1 MNSFLVLPT
10 LIWCN
15 AKILFSF
22 LSFFRTPQKTFFA
35 SPKHVKST
43 PLALG
48 YLCKYTQMQHRLQNI
63 AIYGYFL
70 LPTPNVL

>member
-1 MNSFLVLPT
+1 MNSFLFLPT

-15 AKILFSF
+15 TKILFSF

-48 YLCKYTQMQHRLQNI
+48 SLCKYTPMQHRLQNCNI
-63 AIYGYFL
+63 WLFFSYL
-70 LPTPNVL
+70 LPTV